1 MLKIDPAGL
10 YERDELAQAF
20 PHIEKATLTR
30 CILAWGGS
38 RPYPGSRKLFIRG
51 DVLQKALAP
60 AQGQEPPAP
69 VQAQPASTGGRQVI
83 CGQRLKAW

>member
-1 MLKIDPAGL
+1 MLKIDPDGL

-30 CILAWGGS
+30 CMLAWGGS

-51 DVLQKALAP
+51 DVLMKAMEP
-60 AQGQEPPAP
+60 KQEPPPP
-69 VQAQPASTGGRQVI
+69 VQAEPTRDGGKKI
-83 CGQRLKAW
+83 ITGQRLKAW